1 MLGDKHPQPG
11 IISQWTTFVLTVALS
26 LPLTACGRTRPQET
40 YTVGVVNPSPHQEE
54 TWESFKEGMTELGY
68 IEGENVTYL
77 YEGATNSIDGLDS
90 VAQGLVEA
98 DVDLILSI
106 TTPATQAAQRATAG
120 TDIPVVFVPVTD
132 PVGAGLVDSLRHPG
146 GNITGVTFGSQEGRR
161 LEWLMQVVPTIEQI
175 YVPYNPEDR
184 SAVLAL
190 ETVSEAAEALGVEL
204 ITREASTP
212 EQIATAFENI
222 PEEVDAI
229 FFLPDSLVNTR
240 VDDWL
245 VIATKHKLPTS
256 GPNLLAVESGHL
268 TAYGIDLA
276 AAARQNAARLAD
288 QILQGTKPADLPV
301 ETAEFYSAINLKT
314 AEAIG
319 VDISDEVLL
328 QADIIIR

>member
-1 MLGDKHPQPG
+1 MIGNDHSQPR
-11 IISQWTTFVLTVALS
+11 IRSQWIIFVWIVVLS
-26 LPLTACGRTRPQET
+26 LPLTACGRTQPQET
-40 YTVGVVNPSPHQEE
+40 YTIGVVNPSLLQETTVE
-54 TWESFKEGMTELGY
+54 GFKEGMAELGY

-77 YEGATNSIDGLDS
+77 YEGATDSIDGLDL

-106 TTPATQAAQRATAG
+106 TTPATQAVQRATAG

-132 PVGAGLVDSLRHPG
+132 PVGAGLMDSLRHPG
-146 GNITGVTFGSQEGRR
+146 GNITGVTGGAQEGRQ
-161 LEWLMQVVPTIEQI
+161 LEWLIRVVPTIEQV

-190 ETVSEAAEALGVEL
+190 ETVREAAKILGVE
-204 ITREASTP
+204 IIAREASTP
-212 EQIATAFENI
+212 EQATAAFENI
-222 PEEVDAI
+222 PEDADAI
-229 FFLPDSLVNTR
+229 FFLPDSLINAR
-240 VDDWL
+240 IDDWIEMAIEL
-245 VIATKHKLPTS
+245 GLPTS
-256 GPNLLAVESGHL
+256 APNLAAVEGGHL
-268 TAYGIDLA
+268 TTYGIDLA
-276 AAARQNAARLAD
+276 AAARQEAARLAD
-288 QILQGTKPADLPV
+288 QILQGIPPADLPV